1 MGGASRAWVALTV
14 HILFLTHYYPPES
27 NAPAN
32 RVSEMARA
40 WVRAGH
46 RVTVVT
52 TAPNHPGGQVYPG
65 YQNRSFFSE
74 LRDGVTVIRLGTF
87 LATNEG
93 IFRRSLSYLSYL
105 LAVAT
110 NLHRIPKTDV
120 VISTSPQ
127 LFAGVAGALAGRFHR
142 RPWIFEVRD
151 IWPES
156 VSAVGAIKGGPVI
169 RALEWI
175 ERWAY
180 KNADQVVSVSHAF
193 IPHIS
198 SRGPLRRAVAVV
210 ENGVDLEAF
219 DGEAADTDFRKR
231 HGLQGKVVFGYVGT
245 HGMAH
250 GLETLLR
257 AAASMRE
264 DTRVAF
270 VMVGAGAE
278 RPRLLALKAELG
290 LDNVVMLDHQTR
302 HEMPAILSSIDV
314 SLVLLKRSDA
324 FLRVIPSKMFE
335 AMAMSQPI
343 ILGVDGEAR
352 RIVDQGDAGI
362 FIEPEDLVGLA
373 AAVRRLADDPDLRA
387 RLGENGRRFVRS
399 NYDRAVLAD
408 RYLGIIDQ
416 VLEDSACLRSSAK
429 S

>member
-1 MGGASRAWVALTV
+1 
-14 HILFLTHYYPPES
+14 
-27 NAPAN
+27 
-32 RVSEMARA
+32 MAKA

-65 YQNRSFFSE
+65 YRNRSFFSE

-110 NLHRIPKTDV
+110 NLHRIPKADV
-120 VISTSPQ
+120 VVSTSPQ

-219 DGEAADTDFRKR
+219 DGEAVDTDFRTR

-250 GLETLLR
+250 GLETLLH

-278 RPRLLALKAELG
+278 RPRLLALKTELG
-290 LDNVVMLDHQTR
+290 LDNVVMLDHQPR
-302 HEMPAILSSIDV
+302 QEMPAILSSIDV

-362 FIEPEDLVGLA
+362 FIEPEDLAGLT
-373 AAVRRLADDPDLRA
+373 AAVRQLADDPDLRT

-399 NYDRAVLAD
+399 NYDRTVLAD

-416 VLEDSACLRSSAK
+416 VVEDSGRLPPSAN